1 MLRADGGLS
10 VKILELF
17 AFEVDTYFGQ
27 TPEPE
32 MIKAIG
38 TALTDFG
45 QTEFGSTPL
54 KLWLW
59 AILLRY
65 PQRKDLDK
73 YRDMQKKEGD
83 ALIAHVRKE
92 IVRLEEKFDVKRFPM
107 LKLFFWG

>member
-38 TALTDFG
+38 KDLTDFG

-54 KLWLW
+54 KVWLW

-73 YRDMQKKEGD
+73 YRKMAAEEGD
-83 ALIAHVRKE
+83 GFIKHVRKE
-92 IVRLEEKFDVKRFPM
+92 IVRLEEKYDVKRFPM
-107 LKLFFWG
+107 LKL